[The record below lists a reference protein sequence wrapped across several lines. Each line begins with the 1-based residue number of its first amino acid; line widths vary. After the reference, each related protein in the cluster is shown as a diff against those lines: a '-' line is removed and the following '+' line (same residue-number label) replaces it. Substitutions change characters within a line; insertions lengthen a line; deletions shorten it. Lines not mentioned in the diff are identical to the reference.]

1 MKTSDFKKRSNAEM
15 YCYRQTVLNLNT
27 PAEGTVGDTPIGLQG
42 SDLPKNSNE
51 ELTEIEDDQSAEF
64 VPKPK
69 HIQML
74 AYVKDHIYNIII
86 SIFLIIVIPTVIQ
99 TSEKCAVYRAEIDN
113 IKERVA
119 LLDINSVTKEEL
131 SYEILL
137 MESDYKMMIFSSE
150 VDLESRVDDLEYKI
164 DNVVDN
170 NKK

>member
-1 MKTSDFKKRSNAEM
+1 
-15 YCYRQTVLNLNT
+15 
-27 PAEGTVGDTPIGLQG
+27 
-42 SDLPKNSNE
+42 
-51 ELTEIEDDQSAEF
+51 
-64 VPKPK
+64 
-69 HIQML
+69 ML